1 MELFDYEKKHIGILR
16 ETLAEC
22 TLFLKRDGQFPI
34 MAPGKIAAY
43 GNGIRHTVKGGTGS
57 GEVNSRYSVSVE
69 EALKTAAM
77 ASAIAVGKKGA
88 STSIPTLAD
97 VKAAL

>member
-34 MAPGKIAAY
+34 TAPGKLLP
-43 GNGIRHTVKGGTGS
+43 TET
-57 GEVNSRYSVSVE
+57 ESV
-69 EALKTAAM
+69 
-77 ASAIAVGKKGA
+77 
-88 STSIPTLAD
+88 TL
-97 VKAAL
+97 